1 MKEERNETAALIAGL
16 LGGLLIFIS
25 SFIGWVKQE
34 DYFYGFYEEVS
45 TSSTFSAFLLM
56 LGLALWV
63 GVLLAYLWRE
73 RLAGGVFCVIVAG
86 ALCLTGFTFAII
98 HIVNTGSE
106 GSDIVGGGAYLG
118 LAGGLFGLLSGL
130 LFLASRKSNGNR

>member
-1 MKEERNETAALIAGL
+1 
-16 LGGLLIFIS
+16 
-25 SFIGWVKQE
+25 
-34 DYFYGFYEEVS
+34 
-45 TSSTFSAFLLM
+45 M